1 MAFLVG
7 AGDPRAADHVAAQG
21 LWLSA
26 GLGLLSA
33 ALVGGLARPAA
44 VALGGSGEVLTN
56 AVTYLRISAL
66 GTPFVLVALVGHG
79 YLRGVQDTRTP
90 LAVAVGAN
98 LLNLGV
104 ELVLVYGLD
113 LGVAG
118 SAWGTV
124 LAQVVAAAVFLGV
137 LTRRLRMS
145 GASLAVDRHELL
157 RLAQMGRHLFVRTAA
172 LLTTLT
178 LATSVAARV
187 DPPTL
192 AGHQIA
198 LQIETFLALAVDALA
213 IAAQALTGAAL
224 GAGDVSEAR
233 RTGRRL
239 VRMGLLAGAALCIV
253 VVATAWLLPH
263 IFTGDAA
270 VVSTRRRRAR
280 DRRVDAVAGRR
291 RVRARRRAARRL
303 RHALPAMVERARAC
317 GVPAV
322 RRRAPGLASA
332 RDRRDLGGPVRVDAR
347 PLVGQCHP
355 LRRRKM
361 AERRRLIQKSDCLIE
376 KNRVTKRP
384 PIGSQCAVEESTKW
398 RSRTMY
404 HFAVAALLALATLK
418 VVDLL
423 EGLMPAVS
431 RGRSL
436 LTFALAVGAA
446 VALDFSVFAGYHIAV
461 RETWMGTWGTG
472 LIIGSLATVL
482 AGPLRV
488 PGRIGPGDPGRAPG
502 HPARVAA

>member
-1 MAFLVG
+1 MHDPTVPSPLVQPRDRTILRLAVPALATLAVEPLYVLVDTAIVGHLGTAPLGGVALAAGVLNVAFLVCNFLAYGTTARVAFLVG

-26 GLGLLSA
+26 ALGLLSA
-33 ALVGGLARPAA
+33 AVVGGLARPAA
-44 VALGGSGEVLTN
+44 VALGGSGEVLAN
-56 AVTYLRISAL
+56 AVTYLRISAV

-137 LTRRLRMS
+137 LTRRLRLS
-145 GASLAVDRHELL
+145 GASLAPDRHELL
-157 RLAQMGRHLFVRTAA
+157 RLARMGRHLFVRTAA

-178 LATSVAARV
+178 LATSVAARI

-213 IAAQALTGAAL
+213 IAAQTLTGAAL
-224 GAGDVSEAR
+224 GAGDVAEAR

-239 VRMGLLAGAALCIV
+239 VQMGLRAGAGLCIA

-263 IFTGDAA
+263 IFTGDPAVVSRAAAALVVVGVMQLPAA
-270 VVSTRRRRAR
+270 VVFVLDGVLLGASDTRFQQWSN
-280 DRRVDAVAGRR
+280 V
-291 RVRARRRAARRL
+291 
-303 RHALPAMVERARAC
+303 
-317 GVPAV
+317 
-322 RRRAPGLASA
+322 
-332 RDRRDLGGPVRVDAR
+332 
-347 PLVGQCHP
+347 
-355 LRRRKM
+355 
-361 AERRRLIQKSDCLIE
+361 
-376 KNRVTKRP
+376 
-384 PIGSQCAVEESTKW
+384 
-398 RSRTMY
+398 
-404 HFAVAALLALATLK
+404 LALAAFL
-418 VVDLL
+418 
-423 EGLMPAVS
+423 P
-431 RGRSL
+431 
-436 LTFALAVGAA
+436 FALALLVWPRLGIVGIWAGLLA
-446 VALDFSVFAGYHIAV
+446 WMLARLLANATRFAG
-461 RETWMGTWGTG
+461 
-472 LIIGSLATVL
+472 
-482 AGPLRV
+482 
-488 PGRIGPGDPGRAPG
+488 GRWLQSTT
-502 HPARVAA
+502 